1 MSNNFFTIAS
11 LFYSIM
17 LVIIYF
23 NRDKVN
29 TSETKIYSY
38 MIISNFLTV
47 VTAIICYGT
56 ISINEKIP
64 AINNFVSNTG
74 LNDVKTT
81 FDSKTGIASVIGNK
95 DGFQYTTTLTKHM
108 NGVVQTTTQFAT
120 NLGKEA
126 LISQIKALRKQGYK
140 QQQIADMLKIS
151 QATVSKYLRK

>member
-1 MSNNFFTIAS
+1 MSDN
-11 LFYSIM
+11 
-17 LVIIYF
+17 LVKKQPKNI
-23 NRDKVN
+23 
-29 TSETKIYSY
+29 
-38 MIISNFLTV
+38 LTV
-47 VTAIICYGT
+47 MD
-56 ISINEKIP
+56 NL
-64 AINNFVSNTG
+64 VSDIG

-151 QATVSKYLRK
+151 QAIVSKYLRK

>member
-1 MSNNFFTIAS
+1 MSDNLMKKQPKNI
-11 LFYSIM
+11 
-17 LVIIYF
+17 
-23 NRDKVN
+23 
-29 TSETKIYSY
+29 
-38 MIISNFLTV
+38 LTV
-47 VTAIICYGT
+47 MD
-56 ISINEKIP
+56 NL
-64 AINNFVSNTG
+64 VSDIG

-81 FDSKTGIASVIGNK
+81 FDSKTGIASVIGSK

>member
-1 MSNNFFTIAS
+1 MSNDLIKGQSKNILA
-11 LFYSIM
+11 
-17 LVIIYF
+17 
-23 NRDKVN
+23 
-29 TSETKIYSY
+29 
-38 MIISNFLTV
+38 
-47 VTAIICYGT
+47 
-56 ISINEKIP
+56 

-95 DGFQYTTTLTKHM
+95 DGFQYTTTLT
-108 NGVVQTTTQFAT
+108 QFAT

-126 LISQIKALRKQGYK
+126 LTSQIKDLRKQGYK

>member
-1 MSNNFFTIAS
+1 
-11 LFYSIM
+11 M
-17 LVIIYF
+17 LDKLAKINYYKVI
-23 NRDKVN
+23 
-29 TSETKIYSY
+29 KI
-38 MIISNFLTV
+38 
-47 VTAIICYGT
+47 IICNRKVKRMNNDLMKKQPKN
-56 ISINEKIP
+56 ILS
-64 AINNFVSNTG
+64 AINSFISNTG

-151 QATVSKYLRK
+151 QATVSKYLKK

>member
-1 MSNNFFTIAS
+1 MSDNLMKKQPKNI
-11 LFYSIM
+11 
-17 LVIIYF
+17 
-23 NRDKVN
+23 
-29 TSETKIYSY
+29 
-38 MIISNFLTV
+38 LTV
-47 VTAIICYGT
+47 MD
-56 ISINEKIP
+56 NL
-64 AINNFVSNTG
+64 VSDIG

-120 NLGKEA
+120 YLGKEA